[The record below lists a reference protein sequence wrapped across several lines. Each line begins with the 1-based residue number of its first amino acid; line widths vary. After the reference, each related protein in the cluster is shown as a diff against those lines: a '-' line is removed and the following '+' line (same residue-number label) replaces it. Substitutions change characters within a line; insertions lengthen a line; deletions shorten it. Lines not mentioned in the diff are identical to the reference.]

1 MNSQVSVA
9 TYMYDKAT
17 CSVYNREILVVIDLI
32 LQILFGL
39 GDRLNFVIWKEL
51 YLLARLSLELTNL
64 IITEYG
70 SLTTAYTIFIST
82 LQCTVG
88 DAFYTRTSKQPIS
101 LMGSP

>member
-51 YLLARLSLELTNL
+51 YLLARLSLEWTNL

-70 SLTTAYTIFIST
+70 SLTPQSLFPPYNVQLEMLST
-82 LQCTVG
+82 QELQN
-88 DAFYTRTSKQPIS
+88 S
-101 LMGSP
+101 LFH